1 MAASCIKCTLIFHN
15 IKGCIFDVC
24 LQHYFR
30 ILGGKYSINTVK
42 ISLPSLFAALADA
55 PAGGRALDGGHG
67 EGLGVGVLRGH
78 RGRGQPVQQHLD
90 IEMCNI

>member
-1 MAASCIKCTLIFHN
+1 MFVSN
-15 IKGCIFDVC
+15 II
-24 LQHYFR
+24 LEYLM
-30 ILGGKYSINTVK
+30 LGGKYSINTVK

-78 RGRGQPVQQHLD
+78 RGRGQPVQQHLN
-90 IEMCNI
+90 IEMYNI